1 MNYLKTIYK
10 YLQKFILG
18 AFILYS
24 YNMIAVNFNMI
35 IPINLWTVLFV
46 SIFDF
51 PALVTLVILKV
62 WGV

>member
-1 MNYLKTIYK
+1 MINLNFIYNCIK
-10 YLQKFILG
+10 KFVLG
-18 AFILYS
+18 AIILYT

-35 IPINLWTVLFV
+35 IPINIWTVVFV

-51 PALVTLVILKV
+51 PALVTLIILKI